1 MAPPY
6 RGTPEFP
13 HGRPDLT
20 GVLLVN
26 LGTPDAPTPA
36 AVRRYLAEFLWDPR
50 VVEEPRLLWWLVL
63 HGVILRLRPRRSA
76 LAYTRIWTGEGS
88 PLIVHTRRLAAAVA
102 ARARR
107 QRQAAARGAHGDALR
122 AALDRRR
129 DARAAGDTACAACWW
144 CRCTR
149 STRPPPRLGVDAVAA
164 ELARW
169 RFVPE
174 LRFVQ
179 DYWADPAWV
188 EAVAQSIR
196 ARARQRTATPH
207 LLFSFHGI
215 PTRYFRAGDPY
226 YCQCQGSA
234 RAIAA
239 RLGLAPDRWSVAF
252 QSRVGREPWLEP
264 VHRRDPGAP
273 CPARGIKQV
282 QVVCPGFSVDCLET
296 LEEIEIENR
305 ERFLHAGGERFDY
318 VPALNESAAHAA
330 QLAALVRRHAQGWDA
345 LDADPA
351 ALDAAARGAR
361 RAPRRAARIR
371 RVTARER
378 ELRLPH
384 LAARG
389 ARMGRARRDAGARAA
404 RLARQR
410 RQLRRA
416 RALAARGPPR
426 GAGPARPWPL
436 AASAGRRL
444 VPLRRLPRRR
454 AGRGRRAAMGA
465 LRPAGPFAGRRGG
478 QRAGGGGAGAGACS
492 CGRSRRWGRSSTE
505 PAKSLE
511 VLRRAMAERGLVAGK
526 SLRVFPDLER
536 GGGRAHAGQWL
547 VGSGRAHAGRAR
559 HPRGRG
565 RLRVVLGSAPDH
577 DQRDSPDRGAD
588 PRLPRGHRMPGAG
601 GHGRPISRRGWI
613 AGRWRGASPRCA
625 DSSRSCCPART
636 TCTSR
641 TRSRWRMPSR
651 PSAPVTRHP
660 ERP

>member
-6 RGTPEFP
+6 RGTPDFP
-13 HGRPDLT
+13 HGRSDLT

-76 LAYTRIWTGEGS
+76 LAYTRIWTSEGS

-102 ARARR
+102 HELDASGKRPLAVRMAMR
-107 QRQAAARGAHGDALR
+107 YGQPSIAGAMRDLQAHGLR
-122 AALDRRR
+122 RLLVVPLYPQYSATT
-129 DARAAGDTACAACWW
+129 TA
-144 CRCTR
+144 
-149 STRPPPRLGVDAVAA
+149 SVMDAVAA

-196 ARARQRTATPH
+196 ARRAAGDDTH

-239 RLGLAPDRWSVAF
+239 RLGLAPERWSVAF

-264 VHRRDPGAP
+264 ATDATLAAMPG
-273 CPARGIKQV
+273 RGIKQV
-282 QVVCPGFSVDCLET
+282 QVVCPGFAVDCLET

-318 VPALNESAAHAA
+318 VPALNESAAHAT

-351 ALDAAARGAR
+351 ALDAAAA
-361 RAPRRAARIR
+361 
-371 RVTARER
+371 
-378 ELRLPH
+378 
-384 LAARG
+384 
-389 ARMGRARRDAGARAA
+389 ARAA
-404 RLARQR
+404 RHE
-410 RQLRRA
+410 
-416 RALAARGPPR
+416 
-426 GAGPARPWPL
+426 
-436 AASAGRRL
+436 
-444 VPLRRLPRRR
+444 
-454 AGRGRRAAMGA
+454 A
-465 LRPAGPFAGRRGG
+465 LR
-478 QRAGGGGAGAGACS
+478 
-492 CGRSRRWGRSSTE
+492 
-505 PAKSLE
+505 
-511 VLRRAMAERGLVAGK
+511 
-526 SLRVFPDLER
+526 
-536 GGGRAHAGQWL
+536 
-547 VGSGRAHAGRAR
+547 GSGA
-559 HPRGRG
+559 
-565 RLRVVLGSAPDH
+565 
-577 DQRDSPDRGAD
+577 
-588 PRLPRGHRMPGAG
+588 
-601 GHGRPISRRGWI
+601 
-613 AGRWRGASPRCA
+613 
-625 DSSRSCCPART
+625 
-636 TCTSR
+636 
-641 TRSRWRMPSR
+641 
-651 PSAPVTRHP
+651 
-660 ERP
+660 